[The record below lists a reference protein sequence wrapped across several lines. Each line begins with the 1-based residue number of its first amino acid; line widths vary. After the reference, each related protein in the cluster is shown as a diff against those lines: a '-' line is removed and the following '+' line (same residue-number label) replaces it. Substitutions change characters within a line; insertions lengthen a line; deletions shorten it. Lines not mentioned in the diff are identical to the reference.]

1 VRRLLLASLLS
12 FKASAFIISPALA
25 WGPEGHAIVAEIAE
39 ARLTPAAAQAVAQL
53 LSQDDVQ
60 HLDQIA
66 SWADSIRAQH
76 PETGPWHFVDI
87 PLSAQGYNA
96 ARDCPGGNCVVE
108 QIQRWGAV
116 LGDAT
121 VAPAERL
128 IALKY
133 VVHFVGD
140 IHQPLHCETNFA
152 SRPPPNGDRGG
163 NDVHLTYFGSS
174 TNLHAVWDVGI
185 IEQAL
190 HIQLG
195 PNYAPNLA
203 ATRAEAAGLVHSIT
217 AADATAWAQ
226 AGLAA
231 HLAAAAVQWANES
244 HALARPAYLLLPA
257 DPMPDRWEETYQSK
271 EWPIVQEQLSRAGV
285 RLAELLNE
293 ELP

>member
-1 VRRLLLASLLS
+1 MRRLLLASLLS
-12 FKASAFIISPALA
+12 VMTSALIIGPALA
-25 WGPEGHAIVAEIAE
+25 WGPVGHAIIAEIAE

-53 LSQDDVQ
+53 LSQDGAQ

-66 SWADSIRAQH
+66 SWADAIRPSH

-163 NDVHLTYFGSS
+163 NDVHLTYFGRS
-174 TNLHAVWDVGI
+174 TNLHAVWDGGI
-185 IEQAL
+185 IEEAL
-190 HIQLG
+190 HIRLE
-195 PNYAPNLA
+195 PNYARTWQQRERRARVWSTPSRQPTRQHGHRLA
-203 ATRAEAAGLVHSIT
+203 WPRIWTPQSCNGRTSHMRWQDQLICSCPPIPCQTDGKKPTRARNGRSYRT
-217 AADATAWAQ
+217 
-226 AGLAA
+226 
-231 HLAAAAVQWANES
+231 S
-244 HALARPAYLLLPA
+244 FR
-257 DPMPDRWEETYQSK
+257 
-271 EWPIVQEQLSRAGV
+271 
-285 RLAELLNE
+285 ELGSG
-293 ELP
+293 

>member
-1 VRRLLLASLLS
+1 VRRQLLPLLS
-12 FKASAFIISPALA
+12 ITASTLLTTLALA

-163 NDVHLTYFGSS
+163 NDVHLTYFGRS
-174 TNLHAVWDVGI
+174 TNLHAVWDGGI
-185 IEQAL
+185 IEEAL

-195 PNYAPNLA
+195 PNDTPDLA
-203 ATRAEAAGLVHSIT
+203 KTRAHAPSLEHSIT
-217 AADATAWAQ
+217 AADAAAWAQ
-226 AGLAA
+226 TGLAA
-231 HLAAAAVQWANES
+231 HLDTAAVQWANES

-257 DPMPDRWEETYQSK
+257 DPMPDRWEEIYQSK
-271 EWPIVQEQLSRAGV
+271 EWPVVQEQLSRAGI